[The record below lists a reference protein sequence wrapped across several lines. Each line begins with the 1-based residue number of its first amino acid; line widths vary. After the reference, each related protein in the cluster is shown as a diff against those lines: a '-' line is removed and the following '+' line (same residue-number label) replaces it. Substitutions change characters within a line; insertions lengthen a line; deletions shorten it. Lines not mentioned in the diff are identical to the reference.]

1 MFFSFCMV
9 IIIIILIIIILWDTF
24 AACVTIY
31 LFNFSSTVF
40 SFSFVM
46 KVGSDDIFFLF
57 YWFAWFL
64 VSSSWYFAW
73 LDLTLRLFFAIYIF
87 AFLPVL
93 IALMVLS
100 TVLPPY
106 SLMLSAWQI
115 EHHNQEYSFPAPPI
129 LPPVPSCLPQ
139 YDWLQVSTVLWKLS
153 KLHVWEWK
161 PKHE

>member
-9 IIIIILIIIILWDTF
+9 IFIIILIIIILWDTF

-31 LFNFSSTVF
+31 LCNFSSTVF
-40 SFSFVM
+40 SFPFVM
-46 KVGSDDIFFLF
+46 KVSSDDIFFLILLICVVSCEQF
-57 YWFAWFL
+57 LIFCMAW
-64 VSSSWYFAW
+64 SHTTS
-73 LDLTLRLFFAIYIF
+73 FFAIYIF